1 MKKLMTMAAGAW
13 TVLLTFAAGA
23 GTIYVDAVNG
33 VDDAAHTGA
42 SEQLAK
48 KTLQAAVDA
57 ALTDDTV
64 IALPGNYDKGFA
76 VDGNYTNRVLI
87 TKRIT
92 LKSKEKWG
100 AHIVGA
106 FDTASG
112 NAVPWGP
119 AAIRCVGIK
128 NASNVRIEG
137 FTITQW

>member
-1 MKKLMTMAAGAW
+1 MKKLMVMAA
-13 TVLLTFAAGA
+13 VAAMAAVAVEA

-42 SEQLAK
+42 TEQLAK

-57 ALTDDTV
+57 AQTDDTV
-64 IALPGNYDKGFA
+64 IALPGYYDEGFA
-76 VDGNYTNRVLI
+76 LDGSYTNRVLI

-106 FDTASG
+106 HDTVSG

-119 AAIRCVGIK
+119 TAIR
-128 NASNVRIEG
+128 
-137 FTITQW
+137 